1 MKKILLGIMISVF
14 TFQNVFANNE
24 IKDYEFIHD
33 SKHPKYITYS
43 KDNIKPIFN
52 NNTVEWYY
60 NSKNQHL
67 SAFYEE
73 DIINSFKNAMN
84 SWSNISGINFIYKGI
99 TDNNINSTNDKIITV
114 GFWSE
119 SAFIREFDNIPGYT
133 RIWWSGDKEIYEG
146 YIVLNA
152 GNDGGSNEPTTLNDL
167 EGLITH
173 EIGHLLGIDHSDVEE
188 SIMYS
193 NPYHSYNYQR
203 TLRQD
208 DIEIANLLYPSN
220 VLAFGHDAACGTLGD
235 EDLILTLPCVST
247 SDGRTW
253 SATLHPVPSPDP
265 NDPYIST
272 WTLVDGSIKRASFD
286 PGNNNCASYN
296 AGGSLAVPCGLYLGI
311 RNILQFE
318 ANLPV
323 FELKSLYPDPTDD
336 VDSLG
341 PYKIGDIGPAGG
353 VVIYIGDDR
362 SSGLEA
368 APTDAGTSRWGCVTR
383 AVTDNGT
390 GKSNTDAIIAN
401 KCGEY
406 NAAKLARN
414 YIWPNGQRDGFLPN
428 KDELNHLYGQMDVVG
443 GFANGFYWSSTE
455 RNNRN
460 IHLHAWVQ
468 LFNDGNTFGGRTY
481 LAGIFINNGIQDYSS
496 KTKSHLVRA
505 VRAF

>member
-33 SKHPKYITYS
+33 SKNPKYITYS

-119 SAFIREFDNIPGYT
+119 SAFIREFGNFSGYT
-133 RIWWSGDKEIYEG
+133 RMWWSGDKKIYEG

-152 GNDGGSNEPTTLNDL
+152 GNNGGSNEPTTLNDL

-203 TLRQD
+203 TLRLD
-208 DIEIANLLYPSN
+208 DIEIASLLYPSN
-220 VLAFGHDAACGTLGD
+220 VLLADVIFDDIENLYSKWFPLNQASQTQD
-235 EDLILTLPCVST
+235 EYYY
-247 SDGRTW
+247 R
-253 SATLHPVPSPDP
+253 
-265 NDPYIST
+265 Y
-272 WTLVDGSIKRASFD
+272 
-286 PGNNNCASYN
+286 Y
-296 AGGSLAVPCGLYLGI
+296 
-311 RNILQFE
+311 
-318 ANLPV
+318 
-323 FELKSLYPDPTDD
+323 
-336 VDSLG
+336 
-341 PYKIGDIGPAGG
+341 
-353 VVIYIGDDR
+353 
-362 SSGLEA
+362 
-368 APTDAGTSRWGCVTR
+368 
-383 AVTDNGT
+383 
-390 GKSNTDAIIAN
+390 
-401 KCGEY
+401 
-406 NAAKLARN
+406 
-414 YIWPNGQRDGFLPN
+414 PNGSYLLEWNGDLWYNLEGSGWN
-428 KDELNHLYGQMDVVG
+428 KWGEITNWNL
-443 GFANGFYWSSTE
+443 
-455 RNNRN
+455 
-460 IHLHAWVQ
+460 
-468 LFNDGNTFGGRTY
+468 
-481 LAGIFINNGIQDYSS
+481 
-496 KTKSHLVRA
+496 
-505 VRAF
+505 